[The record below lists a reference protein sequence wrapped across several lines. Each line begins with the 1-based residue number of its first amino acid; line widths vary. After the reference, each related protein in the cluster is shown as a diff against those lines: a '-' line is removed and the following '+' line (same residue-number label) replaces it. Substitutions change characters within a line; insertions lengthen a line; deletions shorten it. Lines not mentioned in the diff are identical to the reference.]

1 MGDEGLTA
9 LTQGIFELK
18 LAVENMAE
26 KQQEMNE
33 DVKKIKEAVY
43 NPDSGIYARLRE
55 LEQWKTQQQ
64 KYQWAVMVTLIGL
77 VTATVYKTIFPMI

>member
-1 MGDEGLTA
+1 MGESELTA

-18 LAVENMAE
+18 VAVENMAE

-55 LEQWKTQQQ
+55 LEQWKSQQQ

-77 VTATVYKTIFPMI
+77 VTATVYKSLFPMI

>member
-1 MGDEGLTA
+1 MGDSELNA

-18 LAVENMAE
+18 LAIENMAG
-26 KQQEMNE
+26 KQEEMVE

-55 LEQWKTQQQ
+55 LEQWKTQRQ
-64 KYQWAVMVTLIGL
+64 KTEWAVMLTLIGL
-77 VTATVYKTIFPMI
+77 VTATVYKAIFPVL

>member
-1 MGDEGLTA
+1 MSNTELTA

-18 LAVENMAE
+18 LAIENMAG
-26 KQQEMNE
+26 KQEEMVE

-55 LEQWKTQQQ
+55 LEQWKAQQQ

-77 VTATVYKTIFPMI
+77 VTATVYKTIFPII

>member
-64 KYQWAVMVTLIGL
+64 KYQWAVMVNLIGL